1 MRGNMKT
8 KFIMVASSKGGVGK
22 STAAL
27 GIAHAFCDMGH
38 KVLIAD
44 LDFGNA
50 CLDMLLGV
58 QDRVICTVQDVAKG
72 SASCEGA
79 VLKIEE
85 KAGKKKKKIISRG
98 GELWLLPSA
107 PGGVGCI
114 AAFGGEDSHFSD
126 RLIGRAVKESADFIG
141 ADVVIID
148 TGAGINRAVDAAA
161 KIADTALIVTGQ
173 MPVALRSADATA
185 GRLSEKGVKD
195 IRLIINSFDAKGV
208 VGGGR
213 CGLLSAIDTSRAPLA
228 GVVPYDYSLM
238 LSHEGIVSCGEDSKR
253 AFSNIAER
261 LCEKNVPLFSG
272 IKSLRKIKNKV
283 CL

>member
-1 MRGNMKT
+1 MKT

-27 GIAHAFCDMGH
+27 GIARAFCDMGR

-58 QDRVICTVQDVAKG
+58 QDSVICTLQDVAHG

-85 KAGKKKKKIISRG
+85 KASKKKKKKNTEKG

-107 PGGVGCI
+107 PGGLGCI
-114 AAFGGEDSHFSD
+114 ASFGGEDSLFSD
-126 RLIGRAVKESADFIG
+126 RLIGRAVKETADFVGAEIG
-141 ADVVIID
+141 IMD
-148 TGAGINRAVDAAA
+148 TGAGINQAVGAAA

-173 MPVALRSADATA
+173 MPIALRSADATA
-185 GRLSEKGVKD
+185 VRLSEKGVSD

-208 VGGGR
+208 MGDGR
-213 CGLLSAIDTSRAPLA
+213 CGLLSAIDTSRAPLV
-228 GVVPYDYSLM
+228 GVVPYDYGLM
-238 LSHEGIVSCGEDSKR
+238 LSHEGIISGGEEAAK
-253 AFSNIAER
+253 AFSNIAGR
-261 LCEKNVPLFSG
+261 LCEKNIPLFSG